1 MKKGEP
7 KLSPSQIQPVAGE
20 TCSTTVRVLDG
31 ADYPSTERVTVVNV
45 SPGLSLE
52 ERPGNR
58 FAVRWP
64 DAADKTWNG
73 GAMSARLKVHDH
85 SGHELIVR
93 VLPPVTREA
102 LNQRAHERRQRL
114 QAEAKKRAA
123 GRRGR
128 RR

>member
-20 TCSTTVRVLDG
+20 TCSTIVRVLDG

-45 SPGLSLE
+45 SLGLEVE

-64 DAADKTWNG
+64 DAADSTWDG

-85 SGHELIVR
+85 SGHELAVR
-93 VLPPVTREA
+93 VLPPVTRET
-102 LNQRAHERRQRL
+102 LNQRAQERRQRL

>member
-7 KLSPSQIQPVAGE
+7 KLSPSQIQPVVGD
-20 TCSTTVRVLDG
+20 TCSIIVRVLDG
-31 ADYPSTERVTVVNV
+31 SDYPVTERVSVVDV
-45 SPGLSLE
+45 SPCLE
-52 ERPGNR
+52 VEELPANR

-64 DAADKTWNG
+64 DAYDWCD

-85 SGHELIVR
+85 SGHELVVR

-102 LNQRAHERRQRL
+102 LNQRAQERRQRL